1 MRLQGPRAYW
11 GCPATPNIS
20 AWVCLLWGNQH
31 EPATSGRVAKR
42 GLGERPRGPKLG
54 KKIEESEF
62 ECYLAIIWQSP
73 CGVLQLRDSDLRSA
87 KVGCN
92 LVMIDLE

>member
-1 MRLQGPRAYW
+1 MNQP
-11 GCPATPNIS
+11 PAAGWPKGV
-20 AWVCLLWGNQH
+20 WEKGH
-31 EPATSGRVAKR
+31 D
-42 GLGERPRGPKLG
+42 KLG